1 MTPLVI
7 VLGPV
12 GSGRAATVKELV
24 ENAWPEG
31 KHIRV
36 LTEATELKEGADS
49 SDSWTFKDGLA
60 VLPQPGTED
69 ATILI
74 TDGLRSAIEQME
86 ALHRALA
93 HSAWSLQRIITIVDC
108 PLAHRHPVVSEWY
121 NSCIHFSDAVILT
134 RRWEVP
140 GQWMSKFLETY
151 DNAFYPCVFVNL
163 LKNGSMANPAT
174 VVQGEPL
181 RLTHIFDEIDAVDEM
196 EFDEDNLPDEPFDL
210 VRQPDKYF
218 ARDDFGRRLIAV
230 PDIAPTLRAEGR

>member
-7 VLGPV
+7 VLGPA
-12 GSGRAATVKELV
+12 GSGRTDVVKELV

-31 KHIRV
+31 KFIRV
-36 LTEATELKEGADS
+36 LREASEI
-49 SDSWTFKDGLA
+49 SDSQNTSDTWTFKDGQA
-60 VLPQPGTED
+60 TLPQPSTED
-69 ATILI
+69 AAILI
-74 TDGLRSAIEQME
+74 TDGRRSAVDQME
-86 ALHRALA
+86 SLHRAL
-93 HSAWSLQRIITIVDC
+93 SNSSWQLQRIVTVVDC
-108 PLAHRHPVVSEWY
+108 PLAYRHTTAVEWY
-121 NSCIHFSDAVILT
+121 DACIHFSDAVILN

-151 DNAFYPCVFVNL
+151 ENAFYPCVFVNL

-174 VVQGEPL
+174 VIQGEPL

-196 EFDEDNLPDEPFDL
+196 EFDEDNLPEEPFDL

-230 PDIAPTLRAEGR
+230 PDIAPILKTEGR